1 MSKSKNLGLTRR
13 ASGLMALEQRFMFDG
28 AAVADALQV
37 ADAVIDTRRESDTAT
52 AKLFDL
58 WAPAAP
64 VALAQAQADAQKM
77 VVDFL
82 ARPEAKQQLFA
93 IFDGGRKDAVP
104 SDQWSSAYDAMV
116 VAIRSGEISLP
127 VTLLSASQMQGIAG
141 AFADQGVADK
151 QVIYLNAD
159 WVAKEGSSQ
168 AIGLVLIEE
177 LGHAMDTWLNPGHDS
192 TGDEGHALASLVVN
206 PAGNA
211 VTAGSEDDRLA
222 LQINGQT
229 VWVEASAPYAIA
241 QTHYVPLAEANI
253 QTALKA
259 INTQVS
265 GNIQTVIAIT
275 ATSNGTVVVYDQ
287 WEDGY
292 ETNINNP
299 TQATTRVWT
308 YNNGWFVDTNRDGI
322 QNNSEA
328 AVSETGIRVTGQSII
343 LNNAVNPTTPAT
355 VDFDGRD
362 KVGSTKAISVTRAG
376 WSSTPGT
383 VLAGA
388 VNVID
393 SGNAGKVYTL
403 PVGQNI
409 ETVAVGTHKLFEYT
423 SAHIIATQDNT
434 VVNIDKD
441 GNGSTDITVILNEG
455 QSYFVNGGLNAGAKV
470 TADKGVGVYL
480 IAGDV
485 ASSYENRW
493 FALTADEQWASSYYA
508 PVGTT
513 LTANPAYVLIYNPEG
528 ANIQYE
534 TAFGSGTIATTGS
547 SGTTWA
553 SNSTTKSSYFLMPAS
568 AARFFTTDTVSAGGA
583 LKRFYAV
590 SVIDADATDN
600 ATHDWSYS
608 LVPESYLTD
617 KFVVAWGP
625 GADNVTRTLAS
636 GDLNASPVWLT
647 PVNNAVIYVDSTT
660 VQLRDGAGNVI
671 AGTVTAATAN
681 DPARTRYSVSK
692 LQSYRLFDTSDKDQT
707 GLTVY
712 TLDGTLLTAAWGED
726 PSIAG
731 PGTPYLD
738 MGTTVTPFPDYVL
751 TKESVEN
758 NPADAN
764 TTVEL
769 SEEVKYTVRLTNRA
783 VIDLFNVVL
792 KDAITPTDSA
802 TYVNDSMVLTVY
814 RPDGTKAWKIE
825 GGLQTLYAANG
836 TTTVGTPTANTTLT
850 GTPALFTNSGYGISD
865 FDPSNAANT
874 NDGLQRGAAVEVTYR
889 VLVRS
894 SINKALS
901 DADYTITN
909 IVNMTGTG
917 VSKDKQNQIR
927 LNVNVTDGE
936 VFLMRSDFS
945 ATAASFISG
954 NSIGLRV
961 VDGDQNKNAAAAETL
976 SITVSKANSSEVE
989 VVTLTETGV
998 DTGIFQATLATNGTD
1013 STNSNGTLKLLD
1025 AETIQATYSDPTS
1038 GQTGSAL
1045 GIDNA
1050 INWGITPGTYTSGS
1064 NTNLKTAVGVAA
1076 PSPPATDGRV
1086 DFFNSSFGSKSV
1098 NFTEGSTLGIRV
1110 TDADQASRSSL
1121 QVTVT
1126 NTTTNELEVVTLART
1141 DSVNGVFQ
1149 GTLLTTTLASDA
1161 ANNSGQLK
1169 TALGHVLQVDYTDPV
1184 SGTSTDNPT
1193 TPGAL
1198 PNRDTATVTFIK
1210 SLYLS
1215 ADAASG
1221 DTSGNLD
1228 RIHPG
1233 NAANSDPDTDQTVA
1247 ITPESSGGSTT
1258 VTTTNQN
1265 GDGYSYEIKSG
1276 QSAQQSFTGTG
1287 TGTYVPTH
1295 LLLAL
1300 ARENN
1305 GANASQENFTVE
1317 IATAASAGTVL
1328 FNWTGKGEVFPQDS
1342 DKDDLDDRTSVQL
1355 TRLNNAQL
1363 DFGTQYFIR
1372 VSTSQGEKLNWSGS
1386 NTNLTNLPSGNAFEK
1401 GSSQSGKDF
1410 EYRITYTTGTSAPAV
1425 PATFTQTIP
1434 MATAIGLPASG
1445 LVNVTT
1451 FVSSETN
1458 LTSGTY
1464 AGITAALTYSTGGS
1478 DVTIASL
1485 GSAAYSETTSSSGVG
1500 TLTWSGEL
1508 SSGLTIPKGASVK
1521 LVITN
1526 NVAGSSFQIDYD
1538 SSTTPSRIDLPVT
1551 NVIQIVDV
1559 DGVDSDSNGVTE
1571 TNGVVAGVQEMGFF
1585 DQPFSVGGNQISSGS
1600 IDAGGSVY
1608 LRVKVMDPFGAY
1620 DITSLKLSIDG
1631 PGDMGDLGLPTPISA
1646 TVVGSPSTGDAYKVF
1661 EYVWQTLN
1669 QIGEYTITATAAE
1682 GYENTISDVATGSFV
1697 VTARDLGTPSITQ
1710 FTTSAGADAGA
1721 NYSVGAPAY
1730 LRVTDLDEASS
1741 VAGKTVTATVNGVSV
1756 TLTQTGANT
1765 GIFQAALPSPFNS
1778 LAAGAV
1784 LLAAYTD
1791 PNDGSDSSNDDIRV
1805 PATVPNNAPVA
1816 RPNAYTANE
1825 STPITGNSITNTDA
1839 DTDPDGNALTVIGI
1853 GGQGVAATG
1862 STLLT
1867 LASGATVSINAAGA
1881 FTFNAN
1887 GAFDYLNQG
1896 ESATQTVSYTI
1907 SDGNGGTSTSELT
1920 FTITGVTLL
1929 PTVAIEVSPAGISE
1943 GDGSETTAMI
1953 FRVNLIGDAL
1963 PTASSITIN
1972 LSGAANPSDYLLK
1985 DAAGALISPDGSG
1998 NFVLSIAAGQISS
2011 FFTLDP
2017 VGDTV
2022 FEGAETVV
2030 ATITAATTNT
2040 NVALTVTTSM
2050 ASGTIY
2056 DDGSLLIPGDSAS
2069 GAYDDDRTLSV
2080 TGGLVFNEAS
2090 PYATFTV
2097 TGVAGYAVNLALGND
2112 SDASTANATIS
2123 GFSFEYS
2130 TNGGTSWTTYSW
2142 NGSGGDRPTVPVSG
2156 TILVRVN
2163 IASEQDS
2170 PAVYEGAETFTLTAS
2185 YATNSATTS
2194 TAADTITDDG
2204 TGRMDRNGDGDITD
2218 ANEGTGPGAGFD
2230 DDRTLSVTGGLVFNE
2245 ASPYATF
2252 TVTGVAGYAVNL
2264 ALGNDSDASTAN
2276 ATISGFSFEY
2286 STNGGTSWTTYSWN
2300 GSGGDR
2306 PTVPVSGT
2314 ILVRVNIAS
2323 EQDSPAVYEGAET
2336 FTLTA
2341 SYATNSATT
2350 STAADTI
2357 TDDGT
2362 GRMDRNGDGDITDA
2376 NEGTGPGAGFDDDRP
2391 SFSIADVSI
2400 SEGGLMT
2407 FTALRTGNAVTTQT
2421 IDFATSSGTATS
2433 GTDFTA
2439 NNGTLSFA
2447 AGETSKTF
2455 TLQTS
2460 VDVTYEGGETFN
2472 VTLTNNSAGSTIADA
2487 TAIGTI
2493 LDDGTGPGPFGPGPN
2508 ADDDRTISVS
2518 AYGPVNEASQYAM
2531 FTVMS
2536 SPNQQLDLTLQA
2548 ANSGTAA
2555 TRTEFTIEYSTDGT
2569 NWTTYD
2575 ATHKPTAPNNGKVFV
2590 RVDIR
2595 SESEAGYEISETFAL
2610 KASFTN
2616 NSGISGAADTS
2627 IVDDGTGTKYG
2638 PNVDLVAGPATNTTA
2653 LDDDSPKTATL
2664 APTPP
2669 VPTVSALPPAAL
2681 VAPLPVV
2688 VPAQSFASA
2697 LTPLAQTLGRADPPM
2712 SMPDAVTSGSG
2723 YQIPAS
2729 ETAPVG
2735 LNLYQGVTDQFV
2747 QTTNATTRI
2756 SLPFDAFIHSSK
2768 DAVIRL
2774 QAKLADDRNLPNW
2787 VQFEP
2792 ATGVFTVTPPPDFK
2806 GKLDLK
2812 VLARDD
2818 DGREAVAMFQMFI
2831 GEQAVPRPQS
2841 RDSFSEKLKMA
2852 GKRPITLVRMAD
2864 EVHKA
2869 PVREAAPVRVRA
2881 G

>member
-343 LNNAVNPTTPAT
+343 LSNAVNPTTPAT

-976 SITVSKANSSEVE
+976 SITVSKANSSEDE
-989 VVTLTETGV
+989 VVT
-998 DTGIFQATLATNGTD
+998 
-1013 STNSNGTLKLLD
+1013 
-1025 AETIQATYSDPTS
+1025 
-1038 GQTGSAL
+1038 
-1045 GIDNA
+1045 
-1050 INWGITPGTYTSGS
+1050 
-1064 NTNLKTAVGVAA
+1064 
-1076 PSPPATDGRV
+1076 
-1086 DFFNSSFGSKSV
+1086 
-1098 NFTEGSTLGIRV
+1098 
-1110 TDADQASRSSL
+1110 
-1121 QVTVT
+1121 
-1126 NTTTNELEVVTLART
+1126 
-1141 DSVNGVFQ
+1141 
-1149 GTLLTTTLASDA
+1149 
-1161 ANNSGQLK
+1161 
-1169 TALGHVLQVDYTDPV
+1169 
-1184 SGTSTDNPT
+1184 
-1193 TPGAL
+1193 
-1198 PNRDTATVTFIK
+1198 
-1210 SLYLS
+1210 
-1215 ADAASG
+1215 
-1221 DTSGNLD
+1221 
-1228 RIHPG
+1228 
-1233 NAANSDPDTDQTVA
+1233 
-1247 ITPESSGGSTT
+1247 
-1258 VTTTNQN
+1258 
-1265 GDGYSYEIKSG
+1265 
-1276 QSAQQSFTGTG
+1276 
-1287 TGTYVPTH
+1287 
-1295 LLLAL
+1295 
-1300 ARENN
+1300 
-1305 GANASQENFTVE
+1305 
-1317 IATAASAGTVL
+1317 
-1328 FNWTGKGEVFPQDS
+1328 
-1342 DKDDLDDRTSVQL
+1342 
-1355 TRLNNAQL
+1355 
-1363 DFGTQYFIR
+1363 
-1372 VSTSQGEKLNWSGS
+1372 
-1386 NTNLTNLPSGNAFEK
+1386 
-1401 GSSQSGKDF
+1401 
-1410 EYRITYTTGTSAPAV
+1410 
-1425 PATFTQTIP
+1425 
-1434 MATAIGLPASG
+1434 
-1445 LVNVTT
+1445 
-1451 FVSSETN
+1451 
-1458 LTSGTY
+1458 
-1464 AGITAALTYSTGGS
+1464 
-1478 DVTIASL
+1478 
-1485 GSAAYSETTSSSGVG
+1485 
-1500 TLTWSGEL
+1500 
-1508 SSGLTIPKGASVK
+1508 
-1521 LVITN
+1521 
-1526 NVAGSSFQIDYD
+1526 
-1538 SSTTPSRIDLPVT
+1538 
-1551 NVIQIVDV
+1551 
-1559 DGVDSDSNGVTE
+1559 
-1571 TNGVVAGVQEMGFF
+1571 
-1585 DQPFSVGGNQISSGS
+1585 
-1600 IDAGGSVY
+1600 
-1608 LRVKVMDPFGAY
+1608 
-1620 DITSLKLSIDG
+1620 
-1631 PGDMGDLGLPTPISA
+1631 
-1646 TVVGSPSTGDAYKVF
+1646 
-1661 EYVWQTLN
+1661 
-1669 QIGEYTITATAAE
+1669 
-1682 GYENTISDVATGSFV
+1682 
-1697 VTARDLGTPSITQ
+1697 
-1710 FTTSAGADAGA
+1710 
-1721 NYSVGAPAY
+1721 
-1730 LRVTDLDEASS
+1730 
-1741 VAGKTVTATVNGVSV
+1741 
-1756 TLTQTGANT
+1756 
-1765 GIFQAALPSPFNS
+1765 
-1778 LAAGAV
+1778 
-1784 LLAAYTD
+1784 
-1791 PNDGSDSSNDDIRV
+1791 
-1805 PATVPNNAPVA
+1805 
-1816 RPNAYTANE
+1816 
-1825 STPITGNSITNTDA
+1825 
-1839 DTDPDGNALTVIGI
+1839 
-1853 GGQGVAATG
+1853 
-1862 STLLT
+1862 
-1867 LASGATVSINAAGA
+1867 
-1881 FTFNAN
+1881 
-1887 GAFDYLNQG
+1887 
-1896 ESATQTVSYTI
+1896 
-1907 SDGNGGTSTSELT
+1907 
-1920 FTITGVTLL
+1920 
-1929 PTVAIEVSPAGISE
+1929 
-1943 GDGSETTAMI
+1943 
-1953 FRVNLIGDAL
+1953 
-1963 PTASSITIN
+1963 
-1972 LSGAANPSDYLLK
+1972 
-1985 DAAGALISPDGSG
+1985 
-1998 NFVLSIAAGQISS
+1998 
-2011 FFTLDP
+2011 
-2017 VGDTV
+2017 
-2022 FEGAETVV
+2022 
-2030 ATITAATTNT
+2030 
-2040 NVALTVTTSM
+2040 
-2050 ASGTIY
+2050 
-2056 DDGSLLIPGDSAS
+2056 
-2069 GAYDDDRTLSV
+2069 
-2080 TGGLVFNEAS
+2080 
-2090 PYATFTV
+2090 
-2097 TGVAGYAVNLALGND
+2097 
-2112 SDASTANATIS
+2112 
-2123 GFSFEYS
+2123 
-2130 TNGGTSWTTYSW
+2130 
-2142 NGSGGDRPTVPVSG
+2142 
-2156 TILVRVN
+2156 
-2163 IASEQDS
+2163 
-2170 PAVYEGAETFTLTAS
+2170 
-2185 YATNSATTS
+2185 
-2194 TAADTITDDG
+2194 
-2204 TGRMDRNGDGDITD
+2204 
-2218 ANEGTGPGAGFD
+2218 
-2230 DDRTLSVTGGLVFNE
+2230 
-2245 ASPYATF
+2245 
-2252 TVTGVAGYAVNL
+2252 
-2264 ALGNDSDASTAN
+2264 
-2276 ATISGFSFEY
+2276 
-2286 STNGGTSWTTYSWN
+2286 
-2300 GSGGDR
+2300 
-2306 PTVPVSGT
+2306 
-2314 ILVRVNIAS
+2314 
-2323 EQDSPAVYEGAET
+2323 
-2336 FTLTA
+2336 
-2341 SYATNSATT
+2341 
-2350 STAADTI
+2350 
-2357 TDDGT
+2357 
-2362 GRMDRNGDGDITDA
+2362 
-2376 NEGTGPGAGFDDDRP
+2376 
-2391 SFSIADVSI
+2391 
-2400 SEGGLMT
+2400 
-2407 FTALRTGNAVTTQT
+2407 
-2421 IDFATSSGTATS
+2421 
-2433 GTDFTA
+2433 
-2439 NNGTLSFA
+2439 
-2447 AGETSKTF
+2447 
-2455 TLQTS
+2455 
-2460 VDVTYEGGETFN
+2460 
-2472 VTLTNNSAGSTIADA
+2472 
-2487 TAIGTI
+2487 
-2493 LDDGTGPGPFGPGPN
+2493 
-2508 ADDDRTISVS
+2508 
-2518 AYGPVNEASQYAM
+2518 
-2531 FTVMS
+2531 
-2536 SPNQQLDLTLQA
+2536 
-2548 ANSGTAA
+2548 
-2555 TRTEFTIEYSTDGT
+2555 
-2569 NWTTYD
+2569 
-2575 ATHKPTAPNNGKVFV
+2575 
-2590 RVDIR
+2590 
-2595 SESEAGYEISETFAL
+2595 
-2610 KASFTN
+2610 
-2616 NSGISGAADTS
+2616 
-2627 IVDDGTGTKYG
+2627 
-2638 PNVDLVAGPATNTTA
+2638 
-2653 LDDDSPKTATL
+2653 
-2664 APTPP
+2664 
-2669 VPTVSALPPAAL
+2669 
-2681 VAPLPVV
+2681 
-2688 VPAQSFASA
+2688 
-2697 LTPLAQTLGRADPPM
+2697 
-2712 SMPDAVTSGSG
+2712 
-2723 YQIPAS
+2723 
-2729 ETAPVG
+2729 
-2735 LNLYQGVTDQFV
+2735 
-2747 QTTNATTRI
+2747 
-2756 SLPFDAFIHSSK
+2756 
-2768 DAVIRL
+2768 
-2774 QAKLADDRNLPNW
+2774 
-2787 VQFEP
+2787 
-2792 ATGVFTVTPPPDFK
+2792 
-2806 GKLDLK
+2806 
-2812 VLARDD
+2812 
-2818 DGREAVAMFQMFI
+2818 
-2831 GEQAVPRPQS
+2831 
-2841 RDSFSEKLKMA
+2841 
-2852 GKRPITLVRMAD
+2852 
-2864 EVHKA
+2864 
-2869 PVREAAPVRVRA
+2869 
-2881 G
+2881 

>member
-58 WAPAAP
+58 LAPAAP

-308 YNNGWFVDTNRDGI
+308 YNNGWFVDTNRDGN

-343 LNNAVNPTTPAT
+343 LSNAVNPTTPAT

-1086 DFFNSSFGSKSV
+1086 DFFNSSFDSKSV
-1098 NFTEGSTLGIRV
+1098 NFTAGSTLGIRV

-1276 QSAQQSFTGTG
+1276 QSAQQSFTVTG

-1342 DKDDLDDRTSVQL
+1342 DKDDLDGRTSVQL

-1372 VSTSQGEKLNWSGS
+1372 VSTTQGEKLNWSGS

-1600 IDAGGSVY
+1600 IDAGGTVY

-1646 TVVGSPSTGDAYKVF
+1646 TVVGSPSSGDTYKVF

-1756 TLTQTGANT
+1756 TLTQSGANT

-2407 FTALRTGNAVTTQT
+2407 FTASRTGNAVTTQT

-2831 GEQAVPRPQS
+2831 GEQTVPRPQS

>member
-37 ADAVIDTRRESDTAT
+37 VDAVIETSRESDAAT

-58 WAPAAP
+58 LAPAAP

-93 IFDGGRKDAVP
+93 IFDCGRQDAVP

-116 VAIRSGEISLP
+116 VAIQSGEISLP
-127 VTLLSASQMQGIAG
+127 VELLSASQMQGIAG
-141 AFADQGVADK
+141 AFADQGLSGK

-159 WVAKEGSSQ
+159 WVAKEANSQ
-168 AIGLVLIEE
+168 TIGLVLIEE
-177 LGHAMDTWLNPGHDS
+177 LGHAMDTWLNPGQDS
-192 TGDEGHALASLVVN
+192 TGDEGHAFASLVVN

-222 LQINGQT
+222 LQVNGQT
-229 VWVEASAPYAIA
+229 VWGEASVPYAIS

-259 INTQVS
+259 INTQVT

-292 ETNINNP
+292 ETSISNP

-308 YNNGWFVDTNRDGI
+308 YNNGWFVDTSRDGI
-322 QNNSEA
+322 QNNTEA
-328 AVSETGIRVTGQSII
+328 AVSGTGIRVTGQSII
-343 LNNAVNPTTPAT
+343 LSNAVNPTTPAT

-409 ETVAVGTHKLFEYT
+409 ETVAVGTNKLFEYT
-423 SAHIIATQDNT
+423 SAHIMATQDNT

-513 LTANPAYVLIYNPEG
+513 LTANPAYVVIYNPEG

-568 AARFFTTDTVSAGGA
+568 AARFFTTDTVSPGGA

-590 SVIDADATDN
+590 SVIDADAIDN

-647 PVNNAVIYVDSTT
+647 PVNNAWIYVDSTT
-660 VQLRDGAGNVI
+660 VQLRDGAGNLI
-671 AGTVTAATAN
+671 SGTVTAATAN
-681 DPARTRYSVSK
+681 DPARTRFAVNK

-751 TKESVEN
+751 SKESVEN
-758 NPADAN
+758 NPADTN

-769 SEEVKYTVRLTNRA
+769 GEEVKYTVRLTNRA

-792 KDAITPTDSA
+792 KDAVTPTDSA
-802 TYVNDSMVLTVY
+802 TYVQDSMVLTVF
-814 RPDGTKAWKIE
+814 RPDGTRAWKIE
-825 GGLQTLYAANG
+825 GGLQTIYAGDG
-836 TTTVGTPTANTTLT
+836 TGIDGTTANTSLT
-850 GTPALFTNSGYGISD
+850 GTPSLFTSVGYSISD
-865 FDPSNAANT
+865 FDPRTAGT
-874 NDGLQRGAAVEVTYR
+874 NDGLQRGAAVEITYR
-889 VLVRS
+889 VTVRS

-901 DADYTITN
+901 DSDYTITN
-909 IVNMTGTG
+909 SVNMTGTG
-917 VSKDKQNQIR
+917 VSKSKENVIP

-936 VFLMRSDFS
+936 VFFMRSDFS
-945 ATAASFISG
+945 ATAASFESG
-954 NSIGLRV
+954 NTLGLRV
-961 VDGDQNKNAAAAETL
+961 VDGDQNKNAAAAETV
-976 SITVSKANSSEVE
+976 TVTVAKTNSSETE
-989 VVTLTETGV
+989 SVTLTETGAN
-998 DTGIFQATLATNGTD
+998 TGIFQNTLLTNGTD
-1013 STNSNGTLKLLD
+1013 TTNNNGTLKLLSG
-1025 AETIQATYSDPTS
+1025 ETIQVTYSDPTS

-1050 INWGITPGTYTSGS
+1050 INWGITPTTYTSGT

-1076 PSPPATDGRV
+1076 PPPTPTDGRV
-1086 DFFNSSFGSKSV
+1086 DFFNSTFDSTRV

-1110 TDADQASRSSL
+1110 TDADQASRTSL
-1121 QVTVT
+1121 QVTVI
-1126 NTTTNELEVVTLART
+1126 NTTTNEREVVTLTRT

-1149 GTLLTTTLASDA
+1149 GTLLTTTLATDA
-1161 ANNSGQLK
+1161 ANNSGKLR

-1184 SGTSTDNPT
+1184 TGTSTDNPT
-1193 TPGAL
+1193 TPGTL

-1215 ADAASG
+1215 ADAVSGDRTGDLDRHAPGDASHSDTDTDRTAAIVVSASTSSSEESFSSAALNGGTGWIGSWIESDSTQDATSDNVRILPNITTTGNFALQLNGGGSSGSPRSLTREFAALTAASSIDFDYQLRGLDSG
-1221 DTSGNLD
+1221 DTGLRVEYS
-1228 RIHPG
+1228 
-1233 NAANSDPDTDQTVA
+1233 ANGSSWVLAGTVKGFRN
-1247 ITPESSGGSTT
+1247 SGGTESDFTSYPSNSAISG
-1258 VTTTNQN
+1258 NQN
-1265 GDGYSYEIKSG
+1265 GVVAVS
-1276 QSAQQSFTGTG
+1276 QSTLPVGT
-1287 TGTYVPTH
+1287 
-1295 LLLAL
+1295 
-1300 ARENN
+1300 R
-1305 GANASQENFTVE
+1305 
-1317 IATAASAGTVL
+1317 
-1328 FNWTGKGEVFPQDS
+1328 
-1342 DKDDLDDRTSVQL
+1342 
-1355 TRLNNAQL
+1355 
-1363 DFGTQYFIR
+1363 FIR
-1372 VSTSQGEKLNWSGS
+1372 FTLASSRNSDDVYIDNISISPASG
-1386 NTNLTNLPSGNAFEK
+1386 GVA
-1401 GSSQSGKDF
+1401 
-1410 EYRITYTTGTSAPAV
+1410 APG
-1425 PATFTQTIP
+1425 TFTQAIP

-1451 FVSSETN
+1451 FVRAETG

-1464 AGITAALTYSTGGS
+1464 AGITAALTYSASGS
-1478 DVTIASL
+1478 EVTIASL
-1485 GSAAYSETTSSSGVG
+1485 GSATYSETTSTSGVG

-1526 NVAGSSFQIDYD
+1526 NVASSSFQIDYD

-1551 NVIQIVDV
+1551 NVIQVVDV
-1559 DGVDSDSNGVTE
+1559 DGVDSDNDGVTE
-1571 TNGVVAGVQEMGFF
+1571 NNGVVAGVQEIGFF
-1585 DQPFSVGGNQISSGS
+1585 DRPFSVGGNQISTGS
-1600 IDAGGSVY
+1600 IDAGGTVY

-1631 PGDMGDLGLPTPISA
+1631 PGVTGDLGMVTPVSA
-1646 TVVGSPSTGDAYKVF
+1646 SVVGSPAAGDTYKIF

-1682 GYENTISDVATGSFV
+1682 GYENTISDVATGSFI

-1710 FTTSAGADAGA
+1710 FITSAGADAGA
-1721 NYSVGAPAY
+1721 NYSAGAPAH

-1741 VAGKTVTATVNGVSV
+1741 VAGKTVTATVNGATV

-1765 GIFQAALPSPFNS
+1765 GVFQAALPSPFNS

-1784 LLAAYTD
+1784 LLASYTD

-1805 PATVPNNAPVA
+1805 PATVANNAPVA

-1825 STPITGNSITNTDA
+1825 STPIAGNSITNPDA
-1839 DTDPDGNALTVIGI
+1839 DTDPDGHALTVIGI

-1862 STLLT
+1862 NTLLT

-1907 SDGNGGTSTSELT
+1907 SDGNGGTSTSDLT

-1963 PTASSITIN
+1963 PTASSVTIR

-1985 DAAGALISPDGSG
+1985 DAAGALISPNGSG
-1998 NFVLSIAAGQISS
+1998 DFVLSIAAGQISS
-2011 FFTLDP
+2011 FFTVDP

-2040 NVALTVTTSM
+2040 SVALTVTTSI

-2056 DDGSLLIPGDSAS
+2056 DDGSLLIPGDATS

-2080 TGGLVFNEAS
+2080 VGGVVFNEAS

-2097 TGVAGYAVNLALGND
+2097 TGVVGYAVNLALGND

-2170 PAVYEGAETFTLTAS
+2170 PFEGAETFTLTAS

-2230 DDRTLSVTGGLVFNE
+2230 DDRAITVSGLDDVSEGSNAVFKIELEAAKNGPTEISLVLSNERATDNDYSTAITAYYLNNGSVVDLPVVNGKIMLPAGITSFFVRVPTVSDSNFEGPEDFRLTATVTGGK
-2245 ASPYATF
+2245 S
-2252 TVTGVAGYAVNL
+2252 G
-2264 ALGNDSDASTAN
+2264 SD
-2276 ATISGFSFEY
+2276 
-2286 STNGGTSWTTYSWN
+2286 TS
-2300 GSGGDR
+2300 
-2306 PTVPVSGT
+2306 
-2314 ILVRVNIAS
+2314 
-2323 EQDSPAVYEGAET
+2323 
-2336 FTLTA
+2336 
-2341 SYATNSATT
+2341 
-2350 STAADTI
+2350 
-2357 TDDGT
+2357 
-2362 GRMDRNGDGDITDA
+2362 
-2376 NEGTGPGAGFDDDRP
+2376 
-2391 SFSIADVSI
+2391 
-2400 SEGGLMT
+2400 
-2407 FTALRTGNAVTTQT
+2407 
-2421 IDFATSSGTATS
+2421 
-2433 GTDFTA
+2433 
-2439 NNGTLSFA
+2439 
-2447 AGETSKTF
+2447 
-2455 TLQTS
+2455 
-2460 VDVTYEGGETFN
+2460 
-2472 VTLTNNSAGSTIADA
+2472 
-2487 TAIGTI
+2487 TI
-2493 LDDGTGPGPFGPGPN
+2493 LDDGNGRIYDLLGANPSGPG
-2508 ADDDRTISVS
+2508 DDD
-2518 AYGPVNEASQYAM
+2518 GLKP
-2531 FTVMS
+2531 
-2536 SPNQQLDLTLQA
+2536 A
-2548 ANSGTAA
+2548 AL
-2555 TRTEFTIEYSTDGT
+2555 
-2569 NWTTYD
+2569 
-2575 ATHKPTAPNNGKVFV
+2575 P
-2590 RVDIR
+2590 
-2595 SESEAGYEISETFAL
+2595 
-2610 KASFTN
+2610 
-2616 NSGISGAADTS
+2616 
-2627 IVDDGTGTKYG
+2627 
-2638 PNVDLVAGPATNTTA
+2638 
-2653 LDDDSPKTATL
+2653 
-2664 APTPP
+2664 PTPP
-2669 VPTVSALPPAAL
+2669 APSVPAAPPAAL

-2723 YQIPAS
+2723 YQIPVS

-2735 LNLYQGVTDQFV
+2735 LNLFQGVTDQFI
-2747 QTTNATTRI
+2747 QSTNVTTRI

-2774 QAKLADDRNLPNW
+2774 QAKQSDDSNLPSW

-2792 ATGVFTVTPPPDFK
+2792 ATGVFIVTPPAGFK

-2831 GEQAVPRPQS
+2831 GEQTAPQAQS

-2852 GKRPITLVRMAD
+2852 GKRQITLVRVAD
-2864 EVHKA
+2864 GAHKA
-2869 PVREAAPVRVRA
+2869 PVREAAPAREAAAVRESAPVRVRA

>member
-58 WAPAAP
+58 LAPAAP
-64 VALAQAQADAQKM
+64 VALAKAQADAQKM

-393 SGNAGKVYTL
+393 SGNAGKVYTM

-1086 DFFNSSFGSKSV
+1086 DFFNSSFDSKSV

-1276 QSAQQSFTGTG
+1276 QSAQQSFTVTG

-1372 VSTSQGEKLNWSGS
+1372 VSTTQGEKLNWSGS

-1600 IDAGGSVY
+1600 IDAGGTVY

-1646 TVVGSPSTGDAYKVF
+1646 TVVGSPSSGDTYKVF

-2407 FTALRTGNAVTTQT
+2407 FTASRTGNAVTTQT

-2831 GEQAVPRPQS
+2831 GEQTVPRPQS

>member
-1086 DFFNSSFGSKSV
+1086 DFFNSSFDSKSV

-1276 QSAQQSFTGTG
+1276 QSAQQSFTVTG

-1372 VSTSQGEKLNWSGS
+1372 VSTTQGEKLNWSGS

-1600 IDAGGSVY
+1600 IDAGGTVY

-1646 TVVGSPSTGDAYKVF
+1646 TVVGSPSSGDTYKVF

-1756 TLTQTGANT
+1756 TLTQSGANT

-1778 LAAGAV
+1778 LTAGAV

-2050 ASGTIY
+2050 ASGPIY

-2407 FTALRTGNAVTTQT
+2407 FTGSRTGNAVTTQT

-2831 GEQAVPRPQS
+2831 GEQTVPRPQS

>member
-1 MSKSKNLGLTRR
+1 MSKSKNPGLIRR

-37 ADAVIDTRRESDTAT
+37 VDTVIDTRRESDTTT
-52 AKLFDL
+52 AKMFDL
-58 WAPAAP
+58 LAPAAP
-64 VALAQAQADAQKM
+64 VALAQAQTDAQKM

-127 VTLLSASQMQGIAG
+127 VELLSASQMQGIAG
-141 AFADQGVADK
+141 AFADQGVTDK

-159 WVAKEGSSQ
+159 WVAKEGSSR

-192 TGDEGHALASLVVN
+192 TGDEGHALASLVAN

-222 LQINGQT
+222 LQVNGQT

-259 INTQVS
+259 INTQVT

-292 ETNINNP
+292 ETSINNP
-299 TQATTRVWT
+299 TQSTTRVWT
-308 YNNGWFVDTNRDGI
+308 YNNGWFVDANRDGI

-343 LNNAVNPTTPAT
+343 LSNAVNPTTPAT

-409 ETVAVGTHKLFEYT
+409 ETVAVGTNKLFEYT
-423 SAHIIATQDNT
+423 SAHIIAIQDNT

-513 LTANPAYVLIYNPEG
+513 LTANPAYVVIYNPEG

-553 SNSTTKSSYFLMPAS
+553 SNGTSKSSYFLMPAS

-647 PVNNAVIYVDSTT
+647 PVNNALIYVDSTT

-671 AGTVTAATAN
+671 AGTVTSATAN
-681 DPARTRYSVSK
+681 DPARTRFSVSK

-802 TYVNDSMVLTVY
+802 TYVTDSMVLTVY

-825 GGLQTLYAANG
+825 GGLQTLYATNG
-836 TTTVGTPTANTTLT
+836 TTTVGTPTANTSLT

-909 IVNMTGTG
+909 SVNMTGTG

-945 ATAASFISG
+945 ATAASFTSG

-961 VDGDQNKNAAAAETL
+961 VDGDQNKNTAAAETL
-976 SITVSKANSSEVE
+976 SVTVSKANSSEVE
-989 VVTLTETGV
+989 VVTLTETGI
-998 DTGIFQATLATNGTD
+998 DTGIFQATLATNSTD
-1013 STNSNGTLKLLD
+1013 STNSNGTLKLLN
-1025 AETIQATYSDPTS
+1025 AEIIQATYSDPTS

-1086 DFFNSSFGSKSV
+1086 DFFNSTFDSTIV

-1110 TDADQASRSSL
+1110 TDADQASSSSL

-1149 GTLLTTTLASDA
+1149 GTLLTSTLASDV

-1169 TALGHVLQVDYTDPV
+1169 TALGHVLQVAYTDPV
-1184 SGTSTDNPT
+1184 SGASTDNPS
-1193 TPGAL
+1193 TPGTL
-1198 PNRDTATVTFIK
+1198 PNRDTATLAFIK

-1221 DTSGNLD
+1221 DGTGDLDRHAPGDASHLDIDIDRSSSVTPQTAAGANETKNYKDTFTNDSYSNSNGSMNWSSSPWVELGGDTSATSG
-1228 RIHPG
+1228 
-1233 NAANSDPDTDQTVA
+1233 T
-1247 ITPESSGGSTT
+1247 
-1258 VTTTNQN
+1258 
-1265 GDGYSYEIKSG
+1265 IKI
-1276 QSAQQSFTGTG
+1276 
-1287 TGTYVPTH
+1287 
-1295 LLLAL
+1295 
-1300 ARENN
+1300 NN
-1305 GANASQENFTVE
+1305 GELRFVE
-1317 IATAASAGTVL
+1317 
-1328 FNWTGKGEVFPQDS
+1328 
-1342 DKDDLDDRTSVQL
+1342 
-1355 TRLNNAQL
+1355 
-1363 DFGTQYFIR
+1363 
-1372 VSTSQGEKLNWSGS
+1372 
-1386 NTNLTNLPSGNAFEK
+1386 SGNADLQRSIDLTSADATQAITLSFAFKVDKMDDSNEKITLMISTDGGGSFQALSVGQITGNNDISYTNGVITGDDNNNQRIFTADIKSIVSAATNKVLVFRFDGNNIGNNSDFKADNFEV
-1401 GSSQSGKDF
+1401 S
-1410 EYRITYTTGTSAPAV
+1410 YTTSSPGQVAV
-1425 PATFTQTIP
+1425 PATFTQATP
-1434 MATAIGLPASG
+1434 MATAIGLPQAGVVHVTSYVSDETG
-1445 LVNVTT
+1445 LTT
-1451 FVSSETN
+1451 
-1458 LTSGTY
+1458 GTY
-1464 AGITAALTYSTGGS
+1464 AGITATLTYSTGGS

-1485 GSAAYSETTSSSGVG
+1485 GSATYSETTSTSGVG
-1500 TLTWSGEL
+1500 TLTWNGEI
-1508 SSGLTIPKGASVK
+1508 SSGLTIPKGANVK
-1521 LVITN
+1521 LVFTN
-1526 NVAGSSFQIDYD
+1526 NVASSSFQINYD

-1571 TNGVVAGVQEMGFF
+1571 SNGVVAGVQEMGFF

-1600 IDAGGSVY
+1600 IDAGGTVY

-1631 PGDMGDLGLPTPISA
+1631 PGVTGDLGLATPIAA
-1646 TVVGSPSTGDAYKVF
+1646 TVVGSPSNGATYKVF

-1682 GYENTISDVATGSFV
+1682 GYENTISDVATGSFI

-1710 FTTSAGADAGA
+1710 FITSAGADAGA

-1730 LRVTDLDEASS
+1730 LRVTDLDESSS
-1741 VAGKTVTATVNGVSV
+1741 VAAKTVTATVNGVSV

-1816 RPNAYTANE
+1816 HPNAYTANE
-1825 STPITGNSITNTDA
+1825 STPITGNSISDHVP
-1839 DTDPDGNALTVIGI
+1839 DSDIDPSTTLRVIGI
-1853 GGQGVAATG
+1853 GGQGVSASGNTV
-1862 STLLT
+1862 LT

-1907 SDGNGGTSTSELT
+1907 SDDNGGTSTSDLT

-1943 GDGSETTAMI
+1943 GDGSETTAMM

-1963 PTASSITIN
+1963 STASSVAIN
-1972 LSGAANPSDYLLK
+1972 LSGAANPSAYLLK
-1985 DAAGALISPDGSG
+1985 DAAGGLISLNGTGD
-1998 NFVLSIAAGQISS
+1998 FVLSVAAGQISS
-2011 FFTLDP
+2011 FFTVDP

-2040 NVALTVTTSM
+2040 SVALTVTSSI

-2069 GAYDDDRTLSV
+2069 GAYDDDRTLTV

-2090 PYATFTV
+2090 PYATFMV

-2112 SDASTANATIS
+2112 SDANTANATIS

-2130 TNGGTSWTTYSW
+2130 TNGGANWTSYSW
-2142 NGSGGDRPTVPVSG
+2142 NGTGGDRPTVPVSG
-2156 TILVRVN
+2156 AILVRVN
-2163 IASEQDS
+2163 IPSEQES
-2170 PAVYEGAETFTLTAS
+2170 PAFYEGAETFTLTAS

-2194 TAADTITDDG
+2194 TATDTITDDG
-2204 TGRMDRNGDGDITD
+2204 TGRMDRNGDGDIT
-2218 ANEGTGPGAGFD
+2218 
-2230 DDRTLSVTGGLVFNE
+2230 V
-2245 ASPYATF
+2245 
-2252 TVTGVAGYAVNL
+2252 
-2264 ALGNDSDASTAN
+2264 
-2276 ATISGFSFEY
+2276 
-2286 STNGGTSWTTYSWN
+2286 
-2300 GSGGDR
+2300 
-2306 PTVPVSGT
+2306 
-2314 ILVRVNIAS
+2314 
-2323 EQDSPAVYEGAET
+2323 
-2336 FTLTA
+2336 
-2341 SYATNSATT
+2341 
-2350 STAADTI
+2350 
-2357 TDDGT
+2357 
-2362 GRMDRNGDGDITDA
+2362 A

-2391 SFSIADVSI
+2391 AFSIADVSI
-2400 SEGGLMT
+2400 SEGGLIT
-2407 FTALRTGNAVTTQT
+2407 YTVARSGNAVATQT
-2421 IDFATSSGTATS
+2421 INFATSSGTATS

-2447 AGETSKTF
+2447 ASETSKTF
-2455 TLQTS
+2455 TVQTS
-2460 VDVTYEGGETFN
+2460 VDGTYEGGETFN
-2472 VTLTNNSAGSTIADA
+2472 VTLSNNSAGSTISDA
-2487 TAIGTI
+2487 TATGTI
-2493 LDDGTGPGPFGPGPN
+2493 LDDGTGPGPFGPGAN
-2508 ADDDRTISVS
+2508 ADDDRPSFSVANLTVS
-2518 AYGPVNEASQYAM
+2518 EGGQAT
-2531 FTVMS
+2531 FTVTRTGAS
-2536 SPNQQLDLTLQA
+2536 DVSQTVDVSTLTLASPDSAEVADFTARSTTTLTFA
-2548 ANSGTAA
+2548 AGVNTQTFTVQTSQDTIYEGAETFRVQLANASNGALISGTNGTA
-2555 TRTEFTIEYSTDGT
+2555 TGT
-2569 NWTTYD
+2569 
-2575 ATHKPTAPNNGKVFV
+2575 
-2590 RVDIR
+2590 
-2595 SESEAGYEISETFAL
+2595 
-2610 KASFTN
+2610 
-2616 NSGISGAADTS
+2616 
-2627 IVDDGTGTKYG
+2627 IVDDGRDINGTPAKDDRPKLTVIGKDDVSEGSPSVFDVNLSNAYETTQTITLTLANVTTQSTDYSTAMVIGYTDPVSNLMVTLNVSSGGTFSLPALVMSFQVRVATLVDSLYEGAETFSLTAAVSGG
-2638 PNVDLVAGPATNTTA
+2638 PSSSDTSTI
-2653 LDDDSPKTATL
+2653 LDDGLGKVYNANGTENVSGTPDNDSPKPTPL
-2664 APTPP
+2664 PPPTPP
-2669 VPTVSALPPAAL
+2669 VTSAPAAPAVL
-2681 VAPLPVV
+2681 LAPPPPVV
-2688 VPAQSFASA
+2688 VTPQSFASA
-2697 LTPLAQTLGRADPPM
+2697 LTPLAPALVPANPPM

-2723 YQIPAS
+2723 FQIPVS

-2747 QTTNATTRI
+2747 QSTNATTRI

-2774 QAKLADDRNLPNW
+2774 QAKQADDSNLPNW
-2787 VQFEP
+2787 VQFDP

-2818 DGREAVAMFQMFI
+2818 DGREALAMFQMFI
-2831 GEQAVPRPQS
+2831 GEQTAPQPQS
-2841 RDSFSEKLKMA
+2841 RESFSEKLKMA

-2864 EVHKA
+2864 DVHKA